1 MKINFRVSPEETG
14 ERLDKFL
21 AVHLP
26 QYSRS
31 FLVEEIKTG
40 KIRVDGAIAKASH
53 KLKEGLTISGEI
65 GEPRTFEVKPDESVL
80 VNVVREDKNFLVI
93 DKSAGL
99 VVHPS
104 ASYPEKTL
112 VNGLL
117 ARYPEIKNVGDFEA
131 GEENFRPGIVHR
143 LDKETSGL
151 MVVAR
156 DQKTFQFLKE
166 QFQKRSVGKKY
177 IVLVQG
183 TMPRRDRGTI
193 DLPIRRSLG
202 GGKQVAEK
210 KGAGSAS
217 ARPALTEFR
226 IIKRYKNKTLLEV
239 CPKTGRM
246 HQIRVHFAAIGHPVV
261 GDKLYGVKS
270 GKIPKLF
277 MPRHFLHAS
286 ELSFLAM
293 DGRKIEINSPLPPD
307 LADFLAGLVP
317 LEV

>member
-1 MKINFRVSPEETG
+1 MKINFNVSAEEIG

-21 AVHLP
+21 ASHLP

-31 FLVEEIKTG
+31 FLVGEIKTG
-40 KIRVDGAIAKASH
+40 KIKIDGAIAEASD
-53 KLKEGLTISGEI
+53 KLKEGWTISGEI
-65 GEPRTFEVKPDESVL
+65 GEPRAFEVKPDESVP

-93 DKSAGL
+93 DKPAGL

-117 ARYPEIKNVGDFEA
+117 ARYPEVKNVGDFKA

-177 IVLVQG
+177 IALVQG

-210 KGAGSAS
+210 RNDGGIS
-217 ARPALTEFR
+217 ARPALTEFKV
-226 IIKRYKNKTLLEV
+226 IERYKNKTLLEV

-246 HQIRVHFAAIGHPVV
+246 HQIRVHFAAIGYPVV
-261 GDKLYGVKS
+261 GDKLYGLRG
-270 GKIPKLF
+270 GKTPKLSL
-277 MPRHFLHAS
+277 PRHFLHAS
-286 ELSFLAM
+286 ELSFLAP
-293 DGRKIEINSPLPPD
+293 DGREIEVNSPLPRD
-307 LADFLAGLVP
+307 LENFLAGLAP
-317 LEV
+317 LEA